1 MIIKEITNY
10 LETIAPISSQESYDN
25 CGLIVGDETNECSG
39 VLVSLD
45 CIEKT
50 VQEAIAKGV
59 NLIIAHHPIV
69 FKGLKKINGKNYI
82 ERTVVKAIKNDIAI
96 YALHTNYDNYLNGVN
111 AEIADRIGV
120 SNPRVLEPKKDVLSK
135 IVVFVPLDHKE
146 NVAEAMFKAGAGEIG
161 NYSNVGFSIEGV
173 GTFLPMEKATPFKG
187 EKNELS
193 IENEIR
199 FEVLV
204 SNHKLSN
211 VISALLQTHPYE
223 EVAYEVYDIRNNNQ
237 NEGSGM
243 IGMLDTPMETM
254 AFLQM
259 IKERFNCGV
268 IKHTE
273 IIKKEIS
280 KVAFCGGAGSFLMK
294 SAMHQGADIFIT
306 GDYKYHE
313 FFDAENKIIIADIGH
328 FESEQYT
335 SDRLA
340 CVLMKK
346 FRNFAVHLTEVN
358 TNPINYF

>member
-10 LETIAPISSQESYDN
+10 LESLAPLSSQESYDN
-25 CGLIVGDETNECSG
+25 CGLIVGDETKDCTG

-45 CIEKT
+45 CIETT
-50 VQEAIAKGV
+50 VEEAISKGA

-69 FKGLKKINGKNYI
+69 FSGLKKLNGKNYI
-82 ERTVVKAIKNDIAI
+82 ERTVIKAIKNDIAI

-111 AEIADRIGV
+111 AEIADRIGIP
-120 SNPRVLEPKKDVLSK
+120 NPKVLKPKKDVLSK
-135 IVVFVPLDHKE
+135 IVVFVPKDHKE
-146 NVAEAMFKAGAGEIG
+146 NVVEAMFKAGAGEIG

-187 EKNELS
+187 EKNQLS
-193 IENEIR
+193 TENEIR

-204 SNHKLSN
+204 SNHKLN
-211 VISALLQTHPYE
+211 EVLSAMIKAHPYE
-223 EVAYEVYDIRNNNQ
+223 EVAHEVYSIQNSNQ
-237 NEGSGM
+237 NEGAGM
-243 IGMLDTPMETM
+243 IGLLDAPVETT
-254 AFLQM
+254 AFLAM
-259 IKERFNCGV
+259 IKDKFNCGV

-273 IIKKEIS
+273 ISKKQIS
-280 KVAFCGGAGSFLMK
+280 KVAFCGGAGSFLME
-294 SAMHQGADIFIT
+294 SAKRQGADIFIT

-313 FFDAENKIIIADIGH
+313 FFDAENQIIIADIGH

-340 CVLMKK
+340 YVLKKK